1 MKQQRQFAKVTVTK
15 KAQRSL
21 QGGHPWVYAGEVIT
35 AEPTPNG
42 ALCDLINEKGT
53 YLGTGFYNDQS
64 LIRVRVLSQ
73 NANDQFDEAFWR
85 RRIRYSLDYR
95 RIVMGADFSCCRL
108 IFGEAD
114 HFPGWTVDRFRSILV
129 SQIMSLG
136 IEQIK
141 DQLFALLWEE
151 MEKLG
156 EPIEGIYERND
167 IALRRK
173 EGMSEGTGW
182 AAGFEHPN
190 STLTQIVENGIRYE
204 VDFGE
209 GQKTGF
215 FLDQKYNRAAAA
227 RLAQGRTVLDC
238 CTHTGSFALN
248 AAQAGAKRVIAADI
262 SASALASAKRNTQ
275 LNGLE
280 AKMEFVQGDVFDLL
294 ADEKWKTQGIDYIIL
309 DPPAFTKSR
318 KTIHNAYQGYCQ
330 INTLAMK
337 MLPRGALL
345 ATASCSHF
353 MEDAMFE
360 VMLQEAAQKAKVELR
375 QIEARHQAP
384 DHPILMSVP
393 ETRYLKFYLF
403 QIV

>member
-1 MKQQRQFAKVTVTK
+1 MKQQRQFSKVTVTK

-114 HFPGWTVDRFRSILV
+114 HFPGWTVDRFGSILV

-173 EGMSEGTGW
+173 EGMSEGAGW

-248 AAQAGAKRVIAADI
+248 AAKGGAQRVIAADI
-262 SASALASAKRNTQ
+262 SASALASAKRNAQ

-337 MLPRGALL
+337 LLPRGALL

-375 QIEARHQAP
+375 QIEVRHQAP

>member
-114 HFPGWTVDRFRSILV
+114 HFPGWTVDRFGSILV

-156 EPIEGIYERND
+156 EPIEGLYERND

-173 EGMSEGTGW
+173 EGMSEGAGW

-248 AAQAGAKRVIAADI
+248 AAKGGAQRVIAADI
-262 SASALASAKRNTQ
+262 SASALASAKRNAQ

-375 QIEARHQAP
+375 QIEVRHQAP

>member
-1 MKQQRQFAKVTVTK
+1 MKQPRQFSKVTVTK

-35 AEPTPNG
+35 AEPTSNG

-114 HFPGWTVDRFRSILV
+114 HFPGWTVDRFGAILV

-173 EGMSEGTGW
+173 EGMGEGAGW

-190 STLTQIVENGIRYE
+190 STLTQITENGIRYE

-215 FLDQKYNRAAAA
+215 FLDQKYNRGAAA

-248 AAQAGAKRVIAADI
+248 AAQGGAKRVIAADI
-262 SASALASAKRNTQ
+262 SASALASAKRNAQ

-280 AKMEFVQGDVFDLL
+280 AKMEFVQADVFDLL

-337 MLPRGALL
+337 LLPRGALL

-360 VMLQEAAQKAKVELR
+360 DMLQEAAQKAKVELR
-375 QIEARHQAP
+375 QIEVRHQAP

>member
-95 RIVMGADFSCCRL
+95 RIVMGTDFGCCRL

-114 HFPGWTVDRFRSILV
+114 HFPGWTVDRFGSILV

-173 EGMSEGTGW
+173 EGMSEGAGW
-182 AAGFEHPN
+182 
-190 STLTQIVENGIRYE
+190 Q
-204 VDFGE
+204 
-209 GQKTGF
+209 
-215 FLDQKYNRAAAA
+215 RA
-227 RLAQGRTVLDC
+227 LSIQ
-238 CTHTGSFALN
+238 
-248 AAQAGAKRVIAADI
+248 
-262 SASALASAKRNTQ
+262 
-275 LNGLE
+275 
-280 AKMEFVQGDVFDLL
+280 
-294 ADEKWKTQGIDYIIL
+294 
-309 DPPAFTKSR
+309 
-318 KTIHNAYQGYCQ
+318 
-330 INTLAMK
+330 
-337 MLPRGALL
+337 
-345 ATASCSHF
+345 TAH
-353 MEDAMFE
+353 
-360 VMLQEAAQKAKVELR
+360 
-375 QIEARHQAP
+375 
-384 DHPILMSVP
+384 
-393 ETRYLKFYLF
+393 
-403 QIV
+403 

>member
-114 HFPGWTVDRFRSILV
+114 HFPGWTVDRFGSILV

-173 EGMSEGTGW
+173 EGMSEGAGW

-248 AAQAGAKRVIAADI
+248 AAKGGAKRVIAADI
-262 SASALASAKRNTQ
+262 SASALASAKRNAQ

-337 MLPRGALL
+337 LLPRGALL

-375 QIEARHQAP
+375 QIEVRHQAP

>member
-114 HFPGWTVDRFRSILV
+114 HFPGWTVDRFGSILV

-173 EGMSEGTGW
+173 EGMSEGAGW

-248 AAQAGAKRVIAADI
+248 AAKGGAKRVIAADI
-262 SASALASAKRNTQ
+262 SASALASAKRNAQ

-294 ADEKWKTQGIDYIIL
+294 VDEKWKTQGIDYIIL

-337 MLPRGALL
+337 LLPRGALL

-375 QIEARHQAP
+375 QIEVRHQAP

>member
-1 MKQQRQFAKVTVTK
+1 MKQQRQFPTVTVTK

-21 QGGHPWVYAGEVIT
+21 QSGHPWVYGGEVVEVKET
-35 AEPTPNG
+35 ADG
-42 ALCDLINEKGT
+42 QLCDVVNEKGT
-53 YLGTGFYNDQS
+53 YLGTGFYNAQS
-64 LIRVRVLSQ
+64 LIRVRIVSQ
-73 NANDQFDEAFWR
+73 NANDGFDEAFWR
-85 RRIRYSLDYR
+85 RRIGYSLDYR
-95 RIVMGADFSCCRL
+95 RIVMGEDFGCCRL

-114 HFPGWTVDRFRSILV
+114 HFPGWTVDRFGSVLV

-136 IEQIK
+136 IERIK

-151 MEKLG
+151 MEKRG
-156 EPIEGIYERND
+156 QTVAGIYERND
-167 IALRRK
+167 IALRKK
-173 EGMSEGTGW
+173 EGLREGTGW
-182 AAGFEHPN
+182 AAGFPHPE
-190 STLTQIVENGIRYE
+190 STTTQIVENGIRYE

-215 FLDQKYNRAAAA
+215 FLDQKYNRQAAA
-227 RLAQGRTVLDC
+227 RLAKGRTVLDC

-248 AAQAGAKRVIAADI
+248 AAKAGAARVIAADI
-262 SASALASAKRNTQ
+262 SASALASARDNAR

-280 AKMEFVQGDVFDLL
+280 EKLEFVQADVFDLL
-294 ADEKWKTQGIDYIIL
+294 ADPKWKAQGIDYVIL

-318 KTIHNAYQGYCQ
+318 KTIRSAYQGYCQ
-330 INTLAMK
+330 INTLAMRL
-337 MLPRGALL
+337 LPRGGLF

-360 VMLQEAAQKAKVELR
+360 TMLQEAARNAKVELR
-375 QIEARHQAP
+375 QIEVRHQAP
-384 DHPILMSVP
+384 DHPILITVP

>member
-114 HFPGWTVDRFRSILV
+114 HFPGWTVDRFGSILV

-173 EGMSEGTGW
+173 EGMSEGAGW

-248 AAQAGAKRVIAADI
+248 AAKGGAKRVIAADI
-262 SASALASAKRNTQ
+262 SASALASAKRNAQ

-280 AKMEFVQGDVFDLL
+280 AKMEFVQDDVFDLL

-337 MLPRGALL
+337 LLPRGALL

-375 QIEARHQAP
+375 QIEVRHQAP

>member
-114 HFPGWTVDRFRSILV
+114 HFPGWTVDRFGSILV

-156 EPIEGIYERND
+156 EPIEGLYERND

-173 EGMSEGTGW
+173 EGMSEGAGW

-262 SASALASAKRNTQ
+262 SASALASAKRNAQ

-337 MLPRGALL
+337 LLPRGALL

-375 QIEARHQAP
+375 QIEVRHQAP

>member
-95 RIVMGADFSCCRL
+95 RIVMGTDFGCCRL

-114 HFPGWTVDRFRSILV
+114 HFPGWTVDRFGSILV

-173 EGMSEGTGW
+173 EGMSEGAGW

-238 CTHTGSFALN
+238 CTHTASFALN

-262 SASALASAKRNTQ
+262 SASALASAKRNAQ

-375 QIEARHQAP
+375 QIEVRHQAP

>member
-114 HFPGWTVDRFRSILV
+114 HFPGWTVDRFGSILV

-173 EGMSEGTGW
+173 EGMSEGAGW

-190 STLTQIVENGIRYE
+190 STLAQIVENGIRYE

-248 AAQAGAKRVIAADI
+248 AAKGGAQRVIAADI
-262 SASALASAKRNTQ
+262 SASALASAKRNAQ

-280 AKMEFVQGDVFDLL
+280 ANMEFVQGDVFDLL

-318 KTIHNAYQGYCQ
+318 KTVHNAYQGYCQ

-337 MLPRGALL
+337 LLPRGALL

-375 QIEARHQAP
+375 QIEVRHQAP

>member
-114 HFPGWTVDRFRSILV
+114 HFPGWTVDRFGSILV

-173 EGMSEGTGW
+173 EGMSEGAGW

-248 AAQAGAKRVIAADI
+248 AAKGGAQRVIAADI
-262 SASALASAKRNTQ
+262 SASALASAKRNAQ

-337 MLPRGALL
+337 LLPRGALL

-375 QIEARHQAP
+375 QIEVRHQAP

>member
-114 HFPGWTVDRFRSILV
+114 HFPGWTVDRFGSILV

-156 EPIEGIYERND
+156 EPIEGLYERND

-173 EGMSEGTGW
+173 EGMSEGAGW

-248 AAQAGAKRVIAADI
+248 AAKGGAQRVIAADI
-262 SASALASAKRNTQ
+262 SASALASAKRNAQ

-294 ADEKWKTQGIDYIIL
+294 VDEKWKTQGIDYIIL

-337 MLPRGALL
+337 LLPRGALL

-353 MEDAMFE
+353 MEDAIFE

-375 QIEARHQAP
+375 QIEVRHQAP

>member
-114 HFPGWTVDRFRSILV
+114 HFPGWTVDRFGSILV

-173 EGMSEGTGW
+173 EGMSEGAGW

-248 AAQAGAKRVIAADI
+248 AAKGGAKRVIAADI
-262 SASALASAKRNTQ
+262 SASALASAKRNAQ

-294 ADEKWKTQGIDYIIL
+294 VDEKWKTQGIDYIIL

-337 MLPRGALL
+337 LLPRGALL

-353 MEDAMFE
+353 MEDAMLE

-375 QIEARHQAP
+375 QIEVRHQAP

>member
-114 HFPGWTVDRFRSILV
+114 HFPGWTVDRFGSILV

-173 EGMSEGTGW
+173 EGMSEGAGW

-190 STLTQIVENGIRYE
+190 STLAQIVENGIRYE

-227 RLAQGRTVLDC
+227 RLAQGRAVLDC

-248 AAQAGAKRVIAADI
+248 AAKGGAQRVIAADI
-262 SASALASAKRNTQ
+262 SASALASAKRNAQ

-280 AKMEFVQGDVFDLL
+280 ANMEFVQGDVFDLL

-318 KTIHNAYQGYCQ
+318 KTVHNAYQGYCQ

-337 MLPRGALL
+337 LLPRGALL

-375 QIEARHQAP
+375 QIEVRHQAP

>member
-1 MKQQRQFAKVTVTK
+1 MKQQRQFAKVTVMK

-114 HFPGWTVDRFRSILV
+114 HFPGWTVDRFGSILV

-173 EGMSEGTGW
+173 EGMSEGAGW

-215 FLDQKYNRAAAA
+215 FLDQKYNRTAAA

-262 SASALASAKRNTQ
+262 SASALASAKRNAQ

-330 INTLAMK
+330 IKTLAMK

-375 QIEARHQAP
+375 QIEVRHQAP

>member
-114 HFPGWTVDRFRSILV
+114 HFPGWTVDRFGSILV

-156 EPIEGIYERND
+156 EPIEGLYERND

-173 EGMSEGTGW
+173 EGMSEATGW
-182 AAGFEHPN
+182 AAGFKHLD

-215 FLDQKYNRAAAA
+215 FLDQKYNRVAAA

-248 AAQAGAKRVIAADI
+248 AAKGGAQRVIAADI
-262 SASALASAKRNTQ
+262 SASALASAKRNAQ

-375 QIEARHQAP
+375 QIEVRHQAP

>member
-114 HFPGWTVDRFRSILV
+114 HFPGWTVDRFGSILV

-173 EGMSEGTGW
+173 EGMSEGAGW

-262 SASALASAKRNTQ
+262 SASALASAKRNAQ

-337 MLPRGALL
+337 LLPRGALL

-375 QIEARHQAP
+375 QIEVRHQAP

>member
-114 HFPGWTVDRFRSILV
+114 HFPGWTVDRFGSILV

-173 EGMSEGTGW
+173 EGMGEGAGW

-248 AAQAGAKRVIAADI
+248 AAKGGAKRVIAADI
-262 SASALASAKRNTQ
+262 SASALASAKRNAQ

-280 AKMEFVQGDVFDLL
+280 ANMEFVQGDVFDLL

-318 KTIHNAYQGYCQ
+318 KTVRNAYQGYCQ

-375 QIEARHQAP
+375 QIEVRHQAP

>member
-114 HFPGWTVDRFRSILV
+114 HFPGWTVDRFGSILV

-173 EGMSEGTGW
+173 EGMSEGAGW

-227 RLAQGRTVLDC
+227 RLAQGSTVLDC
-238 CTHTGSFALN
+238 CTHPGSFALN
-248 AAQAGAKRVIAADI
+248 AAKGGAQRVIAADI
-262 SASALASAKRNTQ
+262 SASALASAKRNAQ

-375 QIEARHQAP
+375 QIEVRHQAP